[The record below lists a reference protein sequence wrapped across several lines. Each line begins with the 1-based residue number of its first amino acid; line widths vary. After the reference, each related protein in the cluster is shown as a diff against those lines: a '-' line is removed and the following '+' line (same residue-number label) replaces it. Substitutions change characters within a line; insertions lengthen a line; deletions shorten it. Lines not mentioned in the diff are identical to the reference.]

1 MSDPGNR
8 VRTAGL
14 HKRGLAAYAAL
25 ALPLA
30 MAALPVYVHAPK
42 FYAGLGLSLTL
53 MGSLLL
59 AIRALDA
66 LSDPLLGLAADRL
79 PRRLLMALSLPLLA
93 LGMVMLFNPPAATGL
108 LAAWFAGALVL
119 VYLGLSAASISYLAA
134 GSALSRDYHER
145 TRITAA
151 RGMASLAGVLLAAAL
166 PEYLTARL
174 GAAIGL
180 SWFSMVFV
188 PVLALAAVITLVW
201 SPPPAS
207 RGRAQPRAG
216 FASMLRPL
224 ANARYRRLAAIFLLN
239 GVAAAIPATLVLF
252 YVADILQLSD
262 LSGFFL
268 AVYFLSGAVGMP
280 LWVRLSA
287 ALGKTRTWCA
297 AMGVSVAAFGWAFLL
312 GAGDV
317 FAFVAVCA
325 LSGLA
330 FGADL
335 ALPASILADVIDRD
349 DPTGAARPDG
359 AYFGLWHLLEK
370 LALAIAAGIALP
382 LLDVLGYQ
390 PGSAGGAPALAAIY
404 ALLPCAIK
412 LAAAWLLWTSAL
424 EPERGAIP
432 KFLNGEST

>member
-1 MSDPGNR
+1 MSDPGRR
-8 VRTAGL
+8 VPAAGV
-14 HKRGLAAYAAL
+14 RVPGLAAYAAL
-25 ALPLA
+25 AMPLA

-42 FYAGLGLSLTL
+42 FYAELGLSLTL
-53 MGSLLL
+53 MGGLLL

-79 PRRLLMALSLPLLA
+79 PRRLVMALSLPLIA
-93 LGMVMLFNPPAATGL
+93 LGMVMLFNPPAAAGGL
-108 LAAWFAGALVL
+108 AGWFAGALVL
-119 VYLGLSAASISYLAA
+119 VYLGLSAASISYLAT

-166 PEYLTARL
+166 PEYLAARF

-180 SWFSMVFV
+180 SWFSLIFV
-188 PVLALAAVITLVW
+188 PLLAMAGVITLVW

-207 RGRAQPRAG
+207 KGRAQPRTG

-224 ANARYRRLAAIFLLN
+224 ANAGYRRLAAIFLVN

-252 YVADILQLSD
+252 YVADILQAYD

-268 AVYFLSGAVGMP
+268 AVYFFSGAIGMP
-280 LWVRLSA
+280 LWVRMSTA
-287 ALGKTRTWCA
+287 IGKTRSWCV
-297 AMGVSVAAFGWAFLL
+297 AMALSVAAFMWAFLL

-317 FAFVAVCA
+317 LAFAVVCA

-335 ALPASILADVIDRD
+335 ALPASMLADVIDRD
-349 DPTGAARPDG
+349 ERADTARPDG

-382 LLDVLGYQ
+382 LLDALGYQ
-390 PGSAGGAPALAAIY
+390 PGSAGGAPALAAVY

-412 LAAAWLLWTSAL
+412 LAAAWLLWTATL
-424 EPERGAIP
+424 EAERGAMP
-432 KFLNGEST
+432 KRLKGEST

>member
-1 MSDPGNR
+1 MSDSGKR
-8 VRTAGL
+8 VPAAGL
-14 HKRGLAAYAAL
+14 RVPGLAAYAAL
-25 ALPLA
+25 AMPLA

-53 MGSLLL
+53 MGGLLL

-79 PRRLLMALSLPLLA
+79 PRRLVMALSLPLIA
-93 LGMVMLFNPPAATGL
+93 LGMVMLFNPPAAAGL
-108 LAAWFAGALVL
+108 LAGWFAGALVL

-166 PEYLTARL
+166 PEYLAARF

-180 SWFSMVFV
+180 SWFSMIFV
-188 PVLALAAVITLVW
+188 PLLALAAVITLVW

-207 RGRAQPRAG
+207 GVRTQPRTG
-216 FASMLRPL
+216 FAAMLRPL
-224 ANARYRRLAAIFLLN
+224 ANAGYRRLAAIFLVN

-252 YVADILQLSD
+252 YVADILQVSD
-262 LSGFFL
+262 LSGVFL
-268 AVYFLSGAVGMP
+268 AIYFLSGAVGMP
-280 LWVRLSA
+280 LWVRMSTA
-287 ALGKTRTWCA
+287 IGKSRTWCV
-297 AMGVSVAAFGWAFLL
+297 AMALSVAAFIWAFLL

-317 FAFVAVCA
+317 LAFAVVCA

-335 ALPASILADVIDRD
+335 ALPASMLADVIDSDERAD
-349 DPTGAARPDG
+349 TARPDG

-382 LLDVLGYQ
+382 LLDALGYQ
-390 PGSAGGAPALAAIY
+390 PGSAGSAPALAAVY

-412 LAAAWLLWTSAL
+412 LAAAWLLWTAAL
-424 EPERGAIP
+424 EPERGALP
-432 KFLNGEST
+432 KRLKGEST